1 MKILHRY
8 LIREIIPPFLFGIG
22 IFTFIFFLEK
32 LFDLSEFV
40 IARHVGI
47 LPAVQIFL
55 LCLPSTLPMTLP
67 IATFIGVLI
76 GLTRLK
82 GDYEFTAIFAS
93 GIRFTSF
100 FWLLI
105 MAGLLMSLLTIGI
118 NESLI
123 PWANQK
129 FWQIYSN
136 VLKESV
142 SIPIK
147 AGNFIKAKDM
157 DIYICKIQG
166 KRLEG
171 IYFYQKEQAVFARK
185 GEMIKNPSQIIFNL
199 KDGTIHKIDKKDVSR
214 YHLLRFDTQT
224 IVVDFGENGEKD
236 AVGVK
241 KRIQDMTTLDLR
253 QEILRYKQ
261 SNMDI
266 LPLLI
271 ELYKKIALPFAC
283 ISLVLIAIPLGMSLR
298 QKGRSMSLSLSIV
311 FVFMYYLLLMLSQFL
326 CEKRVFYPGFGMWLP
341 NIIIAAVGICLYVRR
356 RL

>member
-8 LIREIIPPFLFGIG
+8 LLKELIFPFLFGIA

-32 LFDLSEFV
+32 LFDLSEFI
-40 IARHVGI
+40 IAKHVGI
-47 LPAVQIFL
+47 WSAIQIFL

-67 IATFIGVLI
+67 IATFMGVLV

-82 GDYEFTAIFAS
+82 GDYEWIAVFAS

-105 MAGLLMSLLTIGI
+105 GVGMMMSLLTIGI

-123 PWANQK
+123 PWANQR
-129 FWQIYSN
+129 FWQVYSDA
-136 VLKESV
+136 LKTAESV
-142 SIPIK
+142 PIK
-147 AGNFIKAKDM
+147 AGNFIKTKDM

-166 KRLEG
+166 NMLEG
-171 IYFYQKEQAVFARK
+171 IYFYQKEQAVFAHK
-185 GEMIKNPSQIIFNL
+185 GEMIKTPSRIIFNL

-224 IVVDFGENGEKD
+224 IVVDFGGNN
-236 AVGVK
+236 VVSMK
-241 KRIQDMTTLDLR
+241 KRVQDMTTLDLR
-253 QEILRYKQ
+253 QEILKYRQ
-261 SNMDI
+261 SSMDI

-298 QKGRSMSLSLSIV
+298 QKSMSMSLSLSIIIV
-311 FVFMYYLLLMLSQFL
+311 FAYYLLITLSQIL
-326 CEKRVFYPGFGMWLP
+326 CEKRVLYPGLGMWLP
-341 NIIIAAVGICLYVRR
+341 NIIIVVTGICLYVRR

>member
-8 LIREIIPPFLFGIG
+8 LLREIIPPFLFGVG

-40 IARHVGI
+40 IVKHVEV
-47 LPAVQIFL
+47 LPAIQIFL

-67 IATFIGVLI
+67 IATFVGVLL

-82 GDYEFTAIFAS
+82 SDYEFTAIFAS
-93 GIRFTSF
+93 SIRFTSF

-105 MAGLLMSLLTIGI
+105 GVGLLMSLLTIGV
-118 NESLI
+118 NEALI
-123 PWANQK
+123 PWTNQK
-129 FWQIYSN
+129 FWQVYSDAF
-136 VLKESV
+136 KSSS

-166 KRLEG
+166 KSLEG
-171 IYFYQKEQAVFARK
+171 IYLYQKEQAIFARK
-185 GEMIKNPSQIIFNL
+185 GKIVKKPSKIIFNL
-199 KDGTIHKIDKKDVSR
+199 KDGTIHQVDKKDASR

-224 IVVDFGENGEKD
+224 IVVDFGENNIMD
-236 AVGVK
+236 IK

-253 QEILRYKQ
+253 QEILRYRQ
-261 SNMDI
+261 LNMDI

-271 ELYKKIALPFAC
+271 ELHKKIALPFAC
-283 ISLVLIAIPLGMSLR
+283 ISLVLMGIPLGMSLS
-298 QKGRSMSLSLSIV
+298 QKGKSMALGMSIV
-311 FVFMYYLLLMLSQFL
+311 FIFAYYLLLMLSQFL

-341 NIIIAAVGICLYVRR
+341 NIIIAVTGICLYIRK

>member
-8 LIREIIPPFLFGIG
+8 LIREIIPPFLFGVG

-32 LFDLSEFV
+32 LFDLSEFI

-47 LPAVQIFL
+47 WQAIQIFL

-105 MAGLLMSLLTIGI
+105 GIGLMMSLLTIGI

-123 PWANQK
+123 PWANQR
-129 FWQIYSN
+129 FWQVYSD
-136 VLKESV
+136 VLKESS

-166 KRLEG
+166 KMLEG

-185 GEMIKNPSQIIFNL
+185 GEMIKKPSRIIFNL
-199 KDGTIHKIDKKDVSR
+199 KDGTIHQVDKKDASR

-224 IVVDFGENGEKD
+224 IVVDFGESN
-236 AVGVK
+236 AVSVK

-261 SNMDI
+261 SSMDI

-283 ISLVLIAIPLGMSLR
+283 ISLVLVGIPLGMSLR
-298 QKGRSMSLSLSIV
+298 QKGKSMSLSLSIV

-326 CEKRVFYPGFGMWLP
+326 CEKRVFCPGFGMWLP
-341 NIIIAAVGICLYVRR
+341 NIIIAVTGICLYVRR

>member
-8 LIREIIPPFLFGIG
+8 LLKEIIPPFLFGIG

-32 LFDLSEFV
+32 LFDLSDF
-40 IARHVGI
+40 IITKHVGI
-47 LPAVQIFL
+47 WPAIQIFL

-82 GDYEFTAIFAS
+82 GDYELTAIFAG

-105 MAGLLMSLLTIGI
+105 GVGLLMSLLTVGI

-123 PWANQK
+123 PWANQR
-129 FWQIYSN
+129 FWQVYSDA
-136 VLKESV
+136 LKS
-142 SIPIK
+142 SSFIPIK
-147 AGNFIKAKDM
+147 SGNFIKVKDM

-166 KRLEG
+166 MRLEG

-185 GEMIKNPSQIIFNL
+185 GEMIKKPSRIIFNL
-199 KDGTIHKIDKKDVSR
+199 QDGTIHKIDKKDASR
-214 YHLLRFDTQT
+214 YHLLQFDTHT
-224 IVVDFGENGEKD
+224 IVADFGESN
-236 AVGVK
+236 AISIK

-253 QEILRYKQ
+253 QEILRYRQ
-261 SNMDI
+261 SSMDI

-283 ISLVLIAIPLGMSLR
+283 ISLVLVGIPLGMSLR
-298 QKGRSMSLSLSIV
+298 QKGKSMSLSLSIV
-311 FVFMYYLLLMLSQFL
+311 FVFAYYLLLMLSQIL

-341 NIIIAAVGICLYVRR
+341 NIIIAVTGICLYVRR

>member
-8 LIREIIPPFLFGIG
+8 LLREIIPPFLFGIG

-40 IARHVGI
+40 IARHVGF
-47 LPAVQIFL
+47 LPAIQIFL
-55 LCLPSTLPMTLP
+55 LCLPSTLPMTIP

-82 GDYEFTAIFAS
+82 SDYEWTAIFAS

-100 FWLLI
+100 LWLLI
-105 MAGLLMSLLTIGI
+105 GIGLLMSLLTIGV

-123 PWANQK
+123 PWSNQR
-129 FWQIYSN
+129 FWQVYSD
-136 VLKESV
+136 VLKESS

-147 AGNFIKAKDM
+147 AGNFIKAKNM
-157 DIYICKIQG
+157 DIYICKMQG

-185 GEMIKNPSQIIFNL
+185 GEMIKKSSQIIFSL
-199 KDGTIHKIDKKDVSR
+199 QDGTIHQADKRDASR
-214 YHLLRFDTQT
+214 YHLLQFDTQT
-224 IVVDFGENGEKD
+224 IVVDFGEDNARGIE
-236 AVGVK
+236 
-241 KRIQDMTTLDLR
+241 KRIQDMTTLELR
-253 QEILRYKQ
+253 QEILRYRQ
-261 SNMDI
+261 SNMDT

-283 ISLVLIAIPLGMSLR
+283 ISLVLVAIPLGMSLR
-298 QKGRSMSLSLSIV
+298 QKGKSMSLSLSII
-311 FVFMYYLLLMLSQFL
+311 FVFMYYLLLMLSQIL
-326 CEKRVFYPGFGMWLP
+326 CEKKVLYPGFGMWLP
-341 NIIIAAVGICLYVRR
+341 NIIIAVTGIFLYIRR